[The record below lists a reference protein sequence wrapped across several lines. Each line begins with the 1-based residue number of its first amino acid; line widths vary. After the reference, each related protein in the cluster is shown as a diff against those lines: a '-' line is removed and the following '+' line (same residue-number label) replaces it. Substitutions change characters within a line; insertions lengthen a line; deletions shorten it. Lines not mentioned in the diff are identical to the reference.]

1 MSDIVGKRPQTDLRY
16 ITNRIVEPPIEV
28 LLERSIAQALDTSP
42 YRSLLGDPLPGRSA
56 LDMKHCREAG
66 RRRD

>member
-1 MSDIVGKRPQTDLRY
+1 MGEFVGKRPQTDLRY
-16 ITNRIVEPPIEV
+16 TTNRIIEPPIEV
-28 LLERSIAQALDTSP
+28 LLERNIAQALDTNP

-56 LDMKHCREAG
+56 LDMKQ